1 MAPQAVADVCQ
12 HPAESGHQ
20 RQAEEAVWSP
30 LMEEVQSTGEAATQG
45 ELTLEE
51 EQIQG
56 SAIGILGSDRQDEND
71 GRRVR
76 SGSEGSGIHRV

>member
-1 MAPQAVADVCQ
+1 
-12 HPAESGHQ
+12 
-20 RQAEEAVWSP
+20 
-30 LMEEVQSTGEAATQG
+30 MEEVQSTGEAATQG

-71 GRRVR
+71 RRRVR
-76 SGSEGSGIHRV
+76 SGSEGSVIHCV